1 MTMQPIARPL
11 GEIAPHYTA
20 VVVGSG
26 YGAGVA
32 ASRLAR
38 AGQSVCVLERGRE
51 ILPGQFPDD
60 IAGAQADMQ
69 IDGARGK
76 LGAADGLYNLHL
88 NDDMLAMV
96 GCGLGGTSLINANVT
111 LEIDPRLFE
120 ATPWPAEF
128 RRDPTLL
135 DPYIARARQM
145 LDPSPYPED
154 SKDFPPLNKLMA
166 LQKSAAAMKKP
177 FKRPPIAVN
186 FVDQVNP
193 FGVAQPRC
201 NLCGDCTS
209 GCNVGAKN
217 TTRMNYLPDAHNHG
231 AQIFTGA
238 RVSHVAREGAR
249 WRVFFDEVTLRGA
262 EGAPA
267 PAGGGQRSVTADVVV
282 LGAGALGST
291 EILLRSK
298 ARGLP
303 LSDRLGQRFS
313 GNGDVLAL
321 GYNSYWQSG
330 TDAQG
335 QAIQRSINGV
345 GTGRNEVAPADRPGP
360 CITGVI
366 DLRDAPEVGDGLVI
380 EEGVIPGALAP
391 MLAPALFFSEAMLG
405 GEFAYG
411 AAQAKSRLLDA
422 QALGEAVQGDP
433 GNLAKLAYTGAVART
448 QTYLVMSVDDA
459 AGRLHLA
466 DDRLRIDWPNAGSSP
481 TMAKDEA
488 WLRAA
493 NEAVQG
499 QFVPNPLS
507 AESLG
512 RKLITVHP
520 LGGCGMGDSARE
532 GVVNHQGQVFSGVE
546 GEAVHEGLYVCDGAV
561 LPGAAGVNPLLTIT
575 ALAERACQNLCD
587 ARGWTIDFG
596 LQPRRA
602 LPAGGDAQ
610 PPAAPPGGLLERLE
624 HEIASIAHDAEAL
637 VQSAAG
643 HLEAGAIELAKYAIR
658 KLIENDPALLSPS
671 FQFTE
676 TMQGWIS
683 TEAVVPRPDAQ
694 RRIAD
699 DYELACAWGRVRGQ
713 AMRFELTIQTPD
725 LYQMVSDPTHAASIT
740 GTVTCPALWPE
751 PMPVL
756 SGVFHLLPAD
766 AQRVET
772 WTMTY
777 EMMLQRGDGRLRFK
791 GHKVLQQRPGSSPW
805 TDTTTLFVRV
815 HDADGAERAVV
826 AQGILTLG
834 LEDLLRQ
841 AASIRLEPPANL
853 LGVVEQQVPAARD
866 AINAVYLAKFGA
878 FFATTLFRAYGGL
891 LANLNNFP
899 ALDLPRLQRRAL
911 RAPAPVAHSVDVG
924 DGFRI
929 RLTRYAGGARGPVV
943 LAPGFSV
950 RASSFATDTVE
961 QNLVEALCAR
971 GYDVWL
977 FDYRASADSGSPV
990 APFTIDDI
998 ARIDWPAA
1006 VRFILA
1012 ATGAKD
1018 LQAIAHCVGSMSLL
1032 MALLDGMTGV
1042 RSIVAS
1048 QLTLH
1053 PVTNW
1058 LNYAKADL
1066 GLARLLENYAPLE
1079 ARFDSVPGTTDLD
1092 REIDT
1097 LAWKVPVPEGE
1108 ACKNPVCRRVFSIFG
1123 PSYAHRQLN
1132 NATHTALAEMFGCVS
1147 LRPFDQ
1153 LSLMMQQGE
1162 AVDAQGRD
1170 VYVLPEKAPRLALP
1184 ISFVA
1189 GADNQLFFPET
1200 CIRTQRWLSAHNDPA
1215 LYTRHVFDGYAHMD
1229 LFIGRDAAR
1238 DVFPYLIAQLER
1250 ADAAPSPRGREQD
1263 RSGRH

>member
-1 MTMQPIARPL
+1 MTIQPISL
-11 GEIAPHYTA
+11 SLDDIAPHYTV

-38 AGQSVCVLERGRE
+38 AGQTVCVLERGRE
-51 ILPGQFPDD
+51 ILPGQFPNDLPT
-60 IAGAQADMQ
+60 AQADMQ

-96 GCGLGGTSLINANVT
+96 GCGLGGTSLINANVA
-111 LEIDPRLFE
+111 LEIDPRLFD

-128 RRDPTLL
+128 RRDPKLL
-135 DPYIARARQM
+135 DPYIARAREM
-145 LDPSPYPED
+145 LDPSPYPAD
-154 SKDFPPLNKLMA
+154 SKDFPPLNKLLA
-166 LQKSAAAMKKP
+166 LQKSAATMKKP

-217 TTRMNYLPDAHNHG
+217 TTRMNYLPDAHGHG

-238 RVSHVAREGAR
+238 RVSHVERDGAR
-249 WRVFFDEVTLRGA
+249 WRVVFDAVALRGA
-262 EGAPA
+262 AG
-267 PAGGGQRSVTADVVV
+267 PAGAGRRSVTADVVM

-298 ARGLP
+298 ANGLP

-321 GYNSYWQSG
+321 GYNSYWQS
-330 TDAQG
+330 DADAKG
-335 QAIQRSINGV
+335 EAVQRNINGV
-345 GTGRNEVAPADRPGP
+345 GLGCNEVAPADLPGP

-366 DLRDAPEVGDGLVI
+366 DMRQTPEVGDALVI

-391 MLAPALFFSEAMLG
+391 MLTPALFFADAMLG

-411 AAQAKSRLLDA
+411 ASQAKPRLLDA
-422 QALGEAVQGDP
+422 QALGEAVQNDP
-433 GNLAKLAYTGAVART
+433 GSMTRLAYTGAVART

-459 AGRLHLA
+459 AGRLHLE
-466 DDRLRIDWPNAGSSP
+466 DDRLRIDWPKAGESP
-481 TMAKDEA
+481 TIVKDEA

-493 NEAVQG
+493 NDAVRG
-499 QFVPNPLS
+499 QFIPNPLS
-507 AESLG
+507 SESLG

-520 LGGCGMGDSARE
+520 LGGCGMGDSAGE
-532 GVVNHQGQVFSGVE
+532 GVVNHQGQVFSGNE
-546 GEAVHEGLYVCDGAV
+546 GEAVHEGLYVCDGAA

-575 ALAERACQNLCD
+575 ALAERACQKLCD
-587 ARGWTIDFG
+587 ARGWAIELG
-596 LQPRRA
+596 LAPRQA
-602 LPAGGDAQ
+602 LPAHSSAAA
-610 PPAAPPGGLLERLE
+610 PPAAKSSGLLERLQQ
-624 HEIASIAHDAEAL
+624 EISTIAHNAEAL
-637 VQSAAG
+637 LQSAAG
-643 HLEAGAIELAKYAIR
+643 HLETGAVELAKHAI
-658 KLIENDPALLSPS
+658 KLLIEKDPALLSPS

-683 TEAVVPRPDAQ
+683 TEAVVARRDTA

-699 DYELACAWGRVRGQ
+699 DYEVASAWGRVRNQ
-713 AMRFELTIQTPD
+713 PMHFELTIHTDD
-725 LYQMVSDPTHAASIT
+725 LYGMVSDPTHAATIS
-740 GTVTCPALWPE
+740 GTVTCPALWHA
-751 PMPVL
+751 PMPVA

-777 EMMLQRGDGRLRFK
+777 EMMLQRGDARLRFK
-791 GHKVLQQRPGSSPW
+791 GHKVLHQRPGSSPW

-815 HDADGAERAVV
+815 HDVEQADSPLV
-826 AQGILTLG
+826 AQGILTLD

-841 AASIRLEPPANL
+841 AFSIRLEPPTNL
-853 LGVVEQQVPAARD
+853 LGELEQHVPAARD
-866 AINAVYLAKFGA
+866 AINAVYLAKFGG
-878 FFATTLFRAYGGL
+878 FFGTTLFRAYGGL
-891 LANLNNFP
+891 LSDLNNFP
-899 ALDLPRLQRRAL
+899 ALDLPQLQRRAL
-911 RAPAPVAHSVDVG
+911 HAPAPVPHSVDVG
-924 DGFRI
+924 DGFKI
-929 RLTRYAGGARGPVV
+929 KLTRYAGGARGPVV

-961 QNLVEALCAR
+961 QNLVEALCAK

-977 FDYRASADSGSPV
+977 FDYRASPDSGSPI

-1012 ATGAKD
+1012 ATGARD

-1042 RSIVAS
+1042 RSIVSS

-1058 LNYAKADL
+1058 LNHAKADL
-1066 GLARLLENYAPLE
+1066 GLARMLESYAPLE
-1079 ARFDSVPGTTDLD
+1079 DRFDSVPGTTDLD

-1097 LAWKVPVPEGE
+1097 LAWKVPVPAGE
-1108 ACKNPVCRRVFSIFG
+1108 ECKNPLCRRVFSIFG
-1123 PSYAHRQLN
+1123 PSYTHAQLN
-1132 NATHTALAEMFGCVS
+1132 NATHIALAEMFGCVS
-1147 LRPFDQ
+1147 LRPFEQ
-1153 LSLMMQQGE
+1153 LSLMMQQAK
-1162 AVDAQGRD
+1162 AVDSEGRD
-1170 VYVLPEKAPRLALP
+1170 VYVVPEKAARLALP

-1189 GADNQLFFPET
+1189 GAGNELFFPET
-1200 CIRTQRWLSAHNDPA
+1200 CIRTQRWLAAHNDPA
-1215 LYTRHVFDGYAHMD
+1215 LYTRHIFDGYAHMD

-1238 DVFPYLIAQLER
+1238 DVFPYLITQLER
-1250 ADAAPSPRGREQD
+1250 GD
-1263 RSGRH
+1263 R

>member
-1 MTMQPIARPL
+1 MTTFAPISRPV
-11 GEIAPHYTA
+11 GEIEPHYTV

-38 AGQSVCVLERGRE
+38 AGQTVCVLERGRE
-51 ILPGQFPDD
+51 ILPGEFPNDM
-60 IAGAQADMQ
+60 AGARADMQ
-69 IDGARGK
+69 VDGARGK
-76 LGAADGLYNLHL
+76 LGAPDGLYNLHL

-96 GCGLGGTSLINANVT
+96 GCGLGGTSLINANVA
-111 LEIDPRLFE
+111 LEIDPRLFD

-128 RRDPTLL
+128 RRDKTLL
-135 DPYIARARQM
+135 EPYVARARQM
-145 LDPSPYPED
+145 LDPSPYPEG

-166 LQKSAAAMKKP
+166 LQKSAATMKKP
-177 FKRPPIAVN
+177 FLRPPIAVN
-186 FVDQVNP
+186 FVDQINP

-209 GCNVGAKN
+209 GCNAGAKN

-238 RVSHVAREGAR
+238 RVSHVERDGAR
-249 WRVFFDEVTLRGA
+249 WRVFFDEVALRG
-262 EGAPA
+262 GAPTQ
-267 PAGGGQRSVTADVVV
+267 GGASRRSVTADVVM

-298 ARGLP
+298 ANGLP
-303 LSDRLGQRFS
+303 LSDRVGQRFS

-335 QAIQRSINGV
+335 QATQAGIHGV
-345 GTGRNEVAPADRPGP
+345 GAGRNELAAEQLPGP

-366 DLRDAPEVGDGLVI
+366 DMRGTAEVSEGLVI

-391 MLAPALFFSEAMLG
+391 MLTPALFFSDAMDG

-422 QALGEAVQGDP
+422 QALGEAVQNDP
-433 GNLAKLAYTGAVART
+433 GSLTALAYSGAVART

-459 AGRLHLA
+459 AGRLQLE
-466 DDRLRIDWPNAGSSP
+466 DDRLRIRWPGAGDSP
-481 TMAKDEA
+481 TIARDEA

-493 NEAVQG
+493 NDAVQG
-499 QFVPNPLS
+499 QFIPNPLS

-520 LGGCGMGDSARE
+520 LGGCGMGDDASQGVVDHQGRVFAGTE
-532 GVVNHQGQVFSGVE
+532 GV
-546 GEAVHEGLYVCDGAV
+546 AVHEGLYVCDGAV
-561 LPGAAGVNPLLTIT
+561 LPGAAGVNPLLTIS
-575 ALAERACQNLCD
+575 ALAERTCQNLCD
-587 ARGWTIDFG
+587 ARGWTLDLG
-596 LQPRRA
+596 M
-602 LPAGGDAQ
+602 
-610 PPAAPPGGLLERLE
+610 AARKPLPPGGAAEPPAPAPPASLLERLE
-624 HEIASIAHDAEAL
+624 REIASIAHDAEAL

-643 HLEAGAIELAKYAIR
+643 HLEAGAIDLAKFAIK

-671 FQFTE
+671 FEFTE
-676 TMQGWIS
+676 TMHGWIS
-683 TEAVVPRPDAQ
+683 TDAVVPRSEGA

-699 DYELACAWGRVRGQ
+699 DYELASAWGRVNDQ
-713 AMRFELTIQTPD
+713 PMRFELTIHTPD
-725 LYQMVSDPTHAASIT
+725 LYQMVTDPTHAASIT
-740 GTVTCPALWPE
+740 GTVDCPSLWPE
-751 PMPVL
+751 PMPVA

-777 EMMLQRGDGRLRFK
+777 EMMLQRGEGRLRFK
-791 GHKVLQQRPGSSPW
+791 GHKVLHQRPGSSPW

-815 HDADGAERAVV
+815 HDADGAACPVV
-826 AQGILTLG
+826 AQGILTLD
-834 LEDLLRQ
+834 LEDLMWQ
-841 AASIRLEPPANL
+841 ASTIKLEPPANL

-866 AINAVYLAKFGA
+866 AINAIYLAKFGG

-891 LANLNNFP
+891 LSDLNNFP
-899 ALDLPRLQRRAL
+899 ALDLPHLHRREL
-911 RAPAPVAHSVDVG
+911 HAPLPVVHSVEVG

-929 RLTRYAGGARGPVV
+929 KLTRYLGGTRGPVV

-950 RASSFATDTVE
+950 RASSFATDTVD
-961 QNLVEALCAR
+961 QNLVEALCAQ

-977 FDYRASADSGSPV
+977 FDYRASPDSGSPI

-1006 VRFILA
+1006 VRFILS
-1012 ATGAKD
+1012 ATGAPD

-1042 RSIVAS
+1042 RSIVSS

-1066 GLARLLENYAPLE
+1066 GLARLLEGYAPLQD
-1079 ARFDSVPGTTDLD
+1079 RFDSVPGTTDLD

-1097 LAWKVPVPEGE
+1097 LAWKVPVPHGE
-1108 ACKNPVCRRVFSIFG
+1108 ECKNPLCRRVFSIFG
-1123 PSYAHRQLN
+1123 PSYAHAQLN
-1132 NATHTALAEMFGCVS
+1132 HATHTALTEMFGCVS
-1147 LRPFDQ
+1147 LRPFEQ
-1153 LSLMMQQGE
+1153 LSLMMQQAK
-1162 AVDAQGRD
+1162 AVDSKGRD
-1170 VYVLPEKAPRLALP
+1170 SYVVPGKAHRLALP
-1184 ISFVA
+1184 IAFVA

-1215 LYTRHVFDGYAHMD
+1215 LYTRQVFDGYAHMD
-1229 LFIGRDAAR
+1229 LFVGRDAAR
-1238 DVFPYLIAQLER
+1238 DVFPYLIAQLEK
-1250 ADAAPSPRGREQD
+1250 PGPR
-1263 RSGRH
+1263 

>member
-1 MTMQPIARPL
+1 MMMKPISRSL
-11 GEIAPHYTA
+11 DEIASHYTV

-38 AGQSVCVLERGRE
+38 AGQTVCVLERGRE
-51 ILPGQFPDD
+51 ILPGQFPND
-60 IAGAQADMQ
+60 IATAQADMQ

-76 LGAADGLYNLHL
+76 LGAPDGLYNLHL

-96 GCGLGGTSLINANVT
+96 GCGLGGTSLINANVA
-111 LEIDPRLFE
+111 LEIDPRLFD

-128 RRDPTLL
+128 RRDPKLL
-135 DPYIARARQM
+135 DPYISRARQM

-154 SKDFPPLNKLMA
+154 SEDFPPLNKLLA

-193 FGVAQPRC
+193 FGVTQPRC

-217 TTRMNYLPDAHNHG
+217 TTRMNYLPDAHGHG

-238 RVSHVAREGAR
+238 RVSHVERDGAR
-249 WRVFFDEVTLRGA
+249 WRVFFDEVGLRGPD
-262 EGAPA
+262 GPA
-267 PAGGGQRSVTADVVV
+267 AQGTAGRRSVTADVVM

-298 ARGLP
+298 AHGLP

-330 TDAQG
+330 TDAEG
-335 QAIQRSINGV
+335 QAVQRKINGV
-345 GTGRNEVAPADRPGP
+345 GTGRNEVAPADLPGP

-366 DLRDAPEVGDGLVI
+366 DMRQTPEVGDGLVI

-391 MLAPALFFSEAMLG
+391 LLTPALFFADAMLG

-411 AAQAKSRLLDA
+411 ATQAKSRLLDA

-433 GNLAKLAYTGAVART
+433 GSLTQLAYSGAVART
-448 QTYLVMSVDDA
+448 QTYLVMSVDEA
-459 AGRLHLA
+459 AGRLHLE
-466 DDRLRIDWPNAGSSP
+466 DDRLRIDWPNAGASP
-481 TMAKDEA
+481 TIARDEA
-488 WLRAA
+488 WLKAA
-493 NEAVQG
+493 NDAVQG
-499 QFVPNPLS
+499 QFIPNPLS

-520 LGGCGMGDSARE
+520 LGGCGMGDSARD
-532 GVVNHQGQVFSGVE
+532 GVVNHQSQVFSGND
-546 GEAVHEGLYVCDGAV
+546 GGAVHEGLYVCDGAV

-575 ALAERACQNLCD
+575 ALAERASQNLCD
-587 ARGWTIDFG
+587 ARGWAIDLG
-596 LQPRRA
+596 LKPRQI
-602 LPAGGDAQ
+602 LPTRSSASS
-610 PPAAPPGGLLERLE
+610 PPAAPPSGLLERLE
-624 HEIASIAHDAEAL
+624 REISSIAHDAEAL
-637 VQSAAG
+637 LQSVTG
-643 HLEAGAIELAKYAIR
+643 NLETGAIELAKYAIK
-658 KLIENDPALLSPS
+658 KLIEKDPALLSPS

-683 TEAVVPRPDAQ
+683 TEAVVARPDAA

-699 DYELACAWGRVRGQ
+699 DYEVACAWGRVRNQ
-713 AMRFELTIQTPD
+713 TMCFELTIHTHD
-725 LYQMVSDPTHAASIT
+725 LHAMVSDPTHAATIS
-740 GTVTCPALWPE
+740 GTVTCPALWHE
-751 PMPVL
+751 PMPVV

-777 EMMLQRGDGRLRFK
+777 EMMLQRGDSRLRFK
-791 GHKVLQQRPGSSPW
+791 GHKLLHQRPGSSPW

-815 HDADGAERAVV
+815 HDVESAESPLV
-826 AQGILTLG
+826 AQGILTLD
-834 LEDLLRQ
+834 LDDLLWQ
-841 AASIRLEPPANL
+841 ASSIKLEPPANL
-853 LGVVEQQVPAARD
+853 LGEVEQQVPAARD
-866 AINAVYLAKFGA
+866 AINAAYLAKFGG

-891 LANLNNFP
+891 LADLNNFP
-899 ALDLPRLQRRAL
+899 ALDLPQLQRRAL
-911 RAPAPVAHSVDVG
+911 HAPVPVPHSVDVG

-929 RLTRYAGGARGPVV
+929 KLTRYAGGARGPVV

-971 GYDVWL
+971 GWDVWL
-977 FDYRASADSGSPV
+977 FDYRASPDSGSPI

-1006 VRFILA
+1006 VRFILE
-1012 ATGAKD
+1012 ATGARD

-1042 RSIVAS
+1042 RSIVSS

-1066 GLARLLENYAPLE
+1066 GLARLLEGYAPLE
-1079 ARFDSVPGTTDLD
+1079 DRFDSVPGTTDLD

-1097 LAWKVPVPEGE
+1097 LAWKVPIPAGE
-1108 ACKNPVCRRVFSIFG
+1108 ECKNPLCRRVFSIFG
-1123 PSYAHRQLN
+1123 PSYAHAQLN

-1147 LRPFDQ
+1147 LRPFEQ
-1153 LSLMMQQGE
+1153 LSLMMQQAK
-1162 AVDAQGRD
+1162 AVDSEGRD
-1170 VYVLPEKAPRLALP
+1170 VYVVPENAPRLALP

-1189 GADNQLFFPET
+1189 GAGNQLFFPET
-1200 CIRTQRWLSAHNDPA
+1200 CIRTQSWLSAFNDPA
-1215 LYTRHVFDGYAHMD
+1215 LYTRHIFDGYAHMD

-1238 DVFPYLIAQLER
+1238 DVFPYLITQLER
-1250 ADAAPSPRGREQD
+1250 ADPRQR
-1263 RSGRH
+1263 

>member
-1 MTMQPIARPL
+1 MNGYQTISRPPT
-11 GEIAPHYTA
+11 EIGDSYDV

-26 YGAGVA
+26 YGGAIA

-38 AGQSVCVLERGRE
+38 AGRTVCVLERGRE
-51 ILPGQFPDD
+51 IAPGHYPDD
-60 IAGAQADMQ
+60 MQSAQADLQM
-69 IDGARGK
+69 DGPRGR
-76 LGAADGLYNLHL
+76 LGPRDGLFDLRM

-96 GCGLGGTSLINANVT
+96 GCGLGGTSLINANVA
-111 LEIDPRLFE
+111 LEMDPRLFDDP
-120 ATPWPAEF
+120 AWPALFRTDPGVLEPYAQRVRTALDVQPYPDEAPVLNKMRALQQSAQALRRPF
-128 RRDPTLL
+128 RR
-135 DPYIARARQM
+135 A
-145 LDPSPYPED
+145 
-154 SKDFPPLNKLMA
+154 PL
-166 LQKSAAAMKKP
+166 
-177 FKRPPIAVN
+177 AVN
-186 FVDQVNP
+186 FKDQLNP
-193 FGVAQPRC
+193 FGVAQAAC
-201 NLCGDCTS
+201 NNCGDCTS

-217 TTRMNYLPDAHNHG
+217 TTRMNYLPDAHGRG

-238 RVSHVAREGAR
+238 RVSHVERDGAR
-249 WRVFFDEVTLRGA
+249 WRVFFDEVALRGA
-262 EGAPA
+262 EGPA
-267 PAGGGQRSVTADVVV
+267 AQGSAGRRSVTADVVM

-298 ARGLP
+298 AMGLP
-303 LSDRLGQRFS
+303 LSERLGQRFS

-335 QAIQRSINGV
+335 QAVQRNINGV
-345 GTGRNEVAPADRPGP
+345 GTGRNEVAPADLPGP

-366 DLRDAPEVGDGLVI
+366 DMRQTPEVRDGLVI
-380 EEGVIPGALAP
+380 EEGVIPGALAS
-391 MLAPALFFSEAMLG
+391 LLTPALFFADAMLG

-411 AAQAKSRLLDA
+411 ASQAKPRLLDA
-422 QALGEAVQGDP
+422 QALGEAVQSDP
-433 GNLAKLAYTGAVART
+433 GSLTRLAYTGAAGRT
-448 QTYLVMSVDDA
+448 QTYLVMSVDEA
-459 AGRLHLA
+459 AGRLHLEE
-466 DDRLRIDWPNAGSSP
+466 DRLRIDWPEAGSSP
-481 TMAKDEA
+481 TIAKDEA

-493 NEAVQG
+493 NDAIQG
-499 QFVPNPLS
+499 QFIPNPLS

-520 LGGCGMGDSARE
+520 LGGCGMGDNAGD
-532 GVVNHQGQVFSGVE
+532 GVVNHQGQVFSGSE
-546 GEAVHEGLYVCDGAV
+546 GDAVHEGLYVCDGAV

-575 ALAERACQNLCD
+575 ALAERTCQALCD
-587 ARGWTIDFG
+587 ARGWAIDLG
-596 LQPRRA
+596 LQPRQV
-602 LPAGGDAQ
+602 LPAGAGASATAAAL
-610 PPAAPPGGLLERLE
+610 PPAPPSGLLERMAR
-624 HEIASIAHDAEAL
+624 EISSIAHDAEAL
-637 VQSAAG
+637 LRNATG
-643 HLEAGAIELAKYAIR
+643 HLEAGAIELAKHAI
-658 KLIENDPALLSPS
+658 KLLIEKDPALLSPS

-683 TEAVVPRPDAQ
+683 TEAVVARSGAA

-699 DYELACAWGRVRGQ
+699 DYEVASAWGRVRNQ
-713 AMRFELTIQTPD
+713 AMRFELTIHTHD
-725 LYQMVSDPTHAASIT
+725 LYQMVTDPTHAATIS
-740 GTVTCPALWPE
+740 GSVTCPALWHE
-751 PMPVL
+751 PMPVQ

-777 EMMLQRGDGRLRFK
+777 EMVLQRGDSRLRFK
-791 GHKVLQQRPGSSPW
+791 GHKVLHQRPGSSPW

-815 HDADGAERAVV
+815 HDAESAQRPLV
-826 AQGILTLG
+826 AQGILTLD

-841 AASIRLEPPANL
+841 AFSLRLEPPTNL
-853 LGVVEQQVPAARD
+853 LGELEQQVPAARD
-866 AINAVYLAKFGA
+866 AINAAYLAKFGG
-878 FFATTLFRAYGGL
+878 FFGTTLFRAYGGL
-891 LANLNNFP
+891 LADLSNFP
-899 ALDLPRLQRRAL
+899 ALDLPQLQRRAL
-911 RAPAPVAHSVDVG
+911 RAPVPVTHRVDVG
-924 DGFRI
+924 DGFEI
-929 RLTRYAGGARGPVV
+929 KLTRYAGGARGPVV

-977 FDYRASADSGSPV
+977 FDYRASPDSGSPI

-1006 VRFILA
+1006 VRFILE
-1012 ATGAKD
+1012 ATGAPD

-1042 RSIVAS
+1042 RSIVSS

-1066 GLARLLENYAPLE
+1066 GLARLLEGYAPLE
-1079 ARFDSVPGTTDLD
+1079 DRFDCVPGTTDLD

-1097 LAWKVPVPEGE
+1097 LAWKVPVPDGE
-1108 ACKNPVCRRVFSIFG
+1108 ECKNPLCRRVFSIFG
-1123 PSYAHRQLN
+1123 PSYTHAQLN

-1147 LRPFDQ
+1147 LRPFEQ
-1153 LSLMMQQGE
+1153 LSLMMQQAR
-1162 AVDAQGRD
+1162 AVDSEGGD
-1170 VYVLPEKAPRLALP
+1170 VYLVPEKAKRLALP

-1189 GADNQLFFPET
+1189 GAGNQLFFPET
-1200 CIRTQRWLSAHNDPA
+1200 CIRTQRWLSAFNDPA
-1215 LYTRHVFDGYAHMD
+1215 LYTRHIFDGYAHMD

-1238 DVFPYLIAQLER
+1238 DVYPYLITQLER
-1250 ADAAPSPRGREQD
+1250 ADPTQR
-1263 RSGRH
+1263 

>member
-1 MTMQPIARPL
+1 MTMKPIARPL
-11 GEIAPHYTA
+11 EEIAGHYTA

-38 AGQSVCVLERGRE
+38 AGQAVCVLERGRE
-51 ILPGQFPDD
+51 ILPGQFPNDL
-60 IAGAQADMQ
+60 ATAQADMQ

-96 GCGLGGTSLINANVT
+96 GCGLGGTSLINANVA

-128 RRDPTLL
+128 RRDPKLL
-135 DPYIARARQM
+135 DPFIARARQM

-154 SKDFPPLNKLMA
+154 SEHFPPLNKLLA
-166 LQKSAAAMKKP
+166 LQKSAATMKKP

-193 FGVAQPRC
+193 FGVTQPRC

-209 GCNVGAKN
+209 GCNAGAKN

-238 RVSHVAREGAR
+238 RVSHVERDGAR
-249 WRVFFDEVTLRGA
+249 WRVFFDAVALRRADGSPAQGTA
-262 EGAPA
+262 ER
-267 PAGGGQRSVTADVVV
+267 RSVTADVVV

-298 ARGLP
+298 ANGLP

-321 GYNSYWQSG
+321 GYNSYWQSE
-330 TDAQG
+330 TDAGG
-335 QAIQRSINGV
+335 QAVQRNINGV
-345 GTGRNEVAPADRPGP
+345 GTGRNDVAPANLPGP

-366 DLRDAPEVGDGLVI
+366 DMRQTPEVGDGLVI
-380 EEGVIPGALAP
+380 EEGVLPGALAP
-391 MLAPALFFSEAMLG
+391 MLTPALFFADAMLG

-411 AAQAKSRLLDA
+411 ASQAKPRLLDA
-422 QALGEAVQGDP
+422 QVLGEAVQNDP
-433 GNLAKLAYTGAVART
+433 GSLTGLAYSGAVART

-459 AGRLHLA
+459 AGRLHLEN
-466 DDRLRIDWPNAGSSP
+466 DRLRIDWPKAGDSA
-481 TMAKDEA
+481 TIAKDEA

-493 NEAVQG
+493 NDAIQG
-499 QFVPNPLS
+499 QFVANPLS
-507 AESLG
+507 ADSLG

-532 GVVNHQGQVFSGVE
+532 GAVNHQGQVFSGTE
-546 GEAVHEGLYVCDGAV
+546 GDAVHEGLYVCDGAV

-587 ARGWTIDFG
+587 ARGWAIETG
-596 LQPRRA
+596 LAPREILPARRA
-602 LPAGGDAQ
+602 PA
-610 PPAAPPGGLLERLE
+610 PPAAAASSLLERLKK
-624 HEIASIAHDAEAL
+624 EISSIAHDAEAL
-637 VQSAAG
+637 LESATS
-643 HLEAGAIELAKYAIR
+643 HLEAGAIELAKHAIK
-658 KLIENDPALLSPS
+658 KLIEKDPALLSPS

-683 TEAVVPRPDAQ
+683 TEAVVARPDGAS
-694 RRIAD
+694 RIAD
-699 DYELACAWGRVRGQ
+699 DYEIASAWGRVRKQ
-713 AMRFELTIQTPD
+713 AMRFELTIHTHD
-725 LYQMVSDPTHAASIT
+725 LHAMVSDPTHAASIS

-751 PMPVL
+751 PMPVA

-777 EMMLQRGDGRLRFK
+777 EMMLQRGSSRLRFK
-791 GHKVLQQRPGSSPW
+791 GHKRLQQRPGSSPW

-815 HDADGAERAVV
+815 HDVESAANPVV
-826 AQGILTLG
+826 AQGILTLD
-834 LEDLLRQ
+834 LEDLLWQ
-841 AASIRLEPPANL
+841 ASTIRLEPPASL
-853 LGVVEQQVPAARD
+853 LGALEQKMPAARD
-866 AINAVYLAKFGA
+866 AINAAYLAKFGG
-878 FFATTLFRAYGGL
+878 FFGTTLFRAYGGL
-891 LANLNNFP
+891 MADLNNFP
-899 ALDLPRLQRRAL
+899 ALDLPLLQRRAL
-911 RAPAPVAHSVDVG
+911 HAPAPVAHSVDVG

-929 RLTRYAGGARGPVV
+929 KLTRYAGGARGPVV

-977 FDYRASADSGSPV
+977 FDYRASPDSGSPI

-1006 VRFILA
+1006 VGFILE
-1012 ATGAKD
+1012 ATGARD
-1018 LQAIAHCVGSMSLL
+1018 VQAIAHCVGSMSLL

-1042 RSIVAS
+1042 RSIVSS

-1066 GLARLLENYAPLE
+1066 GLARLLEGYAPLE
-1079 ARFDSVPGTTDLD
+1079 DRFDSVPGTTDLD

-1097 LAWKVPVPEGE
+1097 LAWKVPIPAGE
-1108 ACKNPVCRRVFSIFG
+1108 ECKNPLCRRVFSIFG
-1123 PSYAHRQLN
+1123 PSYAHAQLN

-1147 LRPFDQ
+1147 LRPFEQ
-1153 LSLMMQQGE
+1153 LSLMMQQAK
-1162 AVDAQGRD
+1162 AVDSEGRD
-1170 VYVLPEKAPRLALP
+1170 VYVVPQKAARLALP

-1189 GADNQLFFPET
+1189 GAGNELFFPET

-1215 LYTRHVFDGYAHMD
+1215 LYTRHIFDGYAHMD

-1238 DVFPYLIAQLER
+1238 DVFPYLIEQLES
-1250 ADAAPSPRGREQD
+1250 AQPRPC
-1263 RSGRH
+1263 

>member
-1 MTMQPIARPL
+1 MTMQPLSRPL
-11 GEIAPHYTA
+11 DEIAPHYTV

-38 AGQSVCVLERGRE
+38 AGQTVCVLERGRE
-51 ILPGQFPDD
+51 ILPGQFPNDL
-60 IAGAQADMQ
+60 ATAQADMQ

-96 GCGLGGTSLINANVT
+96 GCGLGGTSLINANVA
-111 LEIDPRLFE
+111 LEIDPRLFD

-128 RRDPTLL
+128 CRDPKLL

-145 LDPSPYPED
+145 LDPSPYPEE
-154 SKDFPPLNKLMA
+154 SEHFPPLNKLLA
-166 LQKSAAAMKKP
+166 LQKSAATMKKP

-193 FGVAQPRC
+193 FGVTQPRC

-217 TTRMNYLPDAHNHG
+217 TTRMNYLPDAHGHG

-238 RVSHVAREGAR
+238 RVSHVERDGAR
-249 WRVFFDEVTLRGA
+249 WRVFFDAVALRGTQ
-262 EGAPA
+262 GSPA
-267 PAGGGQRSVTADVVV
+267 QDAAAQRSVTADVVM

-303 LSDRLGQRFS
+303 LSERLGQRFS

-321 GYNSYWQSG
+321 GYNSYWQCG

-335 QAIQRSINGV
+335 QAVQRKINGV
-345 GTGRNEVAPADRPGP
+345 GTGRNEVAPSDLPGP

-366 DLRDAPEVGDGLVI
+366 DMRQTPEVNDGLVI

-391 MLAPALFFSEAMLG
+391 LLTPALFFADAMLG
-405 GEFAYG
+405 GEFTYG
-411 AAQAKSRLLDA
+411 ATQAKSRLLDA
-422 QALGEAVQGDP
+422 QVLGEAVQNDP
-433 GNLAKLAYTGAVART
+433 GSLTGLAYSGAVART
-448 QTYLVMSVDDA
+448 QTYLVMSVDEA
-459 AGRLHLA
+459 AGRLHLE
-466 DDRLRIDWPNAGSSP
+466 DDRLRIDWPKAGASP
-481 TMAKDEA
+481 TIAKDEA
-488 WLRAA
+488 WLKAA
-493 NEAVQG
+493 NDAVQG
-499 QFVPNPLS
+499 QFIANPLS
-507 AESLG
+507 SESLG

-520 LGGCGMGDSARE
+520 LGGCGMGDSARD
-532 GVVNHQGQVFSGVE
+532 GVVNHQSQVFSGNE

-587 ARGWTIDFG
+587 ARGWAIELG
-596 LQPRRA
+596 LRPRQV
-602 LPAGGDAQ
+602 LPARGASS
-610 PPAAPPGGLLERLE
+610 PPAAPASSLLERLE
-624 HEIASIAHDAEAL
+624 REISSIAHDAEAL
-637 VQSAAG
+637 LQSATG
-643 HLEAGAIELAKYAIR
+643 HLEAGAIELAKYAIK
-658 KLIENDPALLSPS
+658 KLIEKDPALLSPS

-683 TEAVVPRPDAQ
+683 TEAVVARPDGA

-699 DYELACAWGRVRGQ
+699 DYEVASAWGRVRNQ
-713 AMRFELTIQTPD
+713 TMRFELTIHTHD
-725 LYQMVSDPTHAASIT
+725 LHAMVSDPTHAASIS
-740 GTVTCPALWPE
+740 GTVTCPALWHE
-751 PMPVL
+751 PMPVV
-756 SGVFHLLPAD
+756 SGVFHLLPPD

-777 EMMLQRGDGRLRFK
+777 EMMLQRGSSRLRFK
-791 GHKVLQQRPGSSPW
+791 GHKRLHQRPGSSPW

-815 HDADGAERAVV
+815 HDVESAESPVV
-826 AQGILTLG
+826 AQGILTLNM
-834 LEDLLRQ
+834 EDLLWQ
-841 AASIRLEPPANL
+841 ASSIRLEPPANL
-853 LGVVEQQVPAARD
+853 LGELEQQVPAARD
-866 AINAVYLAKFGA
+866 AINAAYLAKFGG
-878 FFATTLFRAYGGL
+878 FFGTTLFRAYGGL
-891 LANLNNFP
+891 MADLNNFP
-899 ALDLPRLQRRAL
+899 ALDLPQLQRRAL
-911 RAPAPVAHSVDVG
+911 RAPAPVPHSVDVG
-924 DGFRI
+924 DGFKI
-929 RLTRYAGGARGPVV
+929 KLTRYAGGARGPVV

-950 RASSFATDTVE
+950 RASSFAADTVE

-998 ARIDWPAA
+998 ARVDWPAA
-1006 VRFILA
+1006 VRFILE
-1012 ATGAKD
+1012 ATGARD
-1018 LQAIAHCVGSMSLL
+1018 LQTIAHCVGSMSLL
-1032 MALLDGMTGV
+1032 MALLDGMAGV
-1042 RSIVAS
+1042 RSIVSS

-1066 GLARLLENYAPLE
+1066 GLARLLGSYAPLE
-1079 ARFDSVPGTTDLD
+1079 DRFDSVPGTTDLD
-1092 REIDT
+1092 REIDV
-1097 LAWKVPVPEGE
+1097 LAWKVPVPAGQE
-1108 ACKNPVCRRVFSIFG
+1108 CKNPLCRRVFSIFG
-1123 PSYAHRQLN
+1123 PSYTHAQLN
-1132 NATHTALAEMFGCVS
+1132 DATHTALAEMFGCVS
-1147 LRPFDQ
+1147 LRPFEQ
-1153 LSLMMQQGE
+1153 LSLMMQQAK
-1162 AVDAQGRD
+1162 AVDSEGRD
-1170 VYVLPEKAPRLALP
+1170 VYVVAQNAPRLALP

-1200 CIRTQRWLSAHNDPA
+1200 CIRTQSWLSAHNDPA
-1215 LYTRHVFDGYAHMD
+1215 LYTRRIFDGYAHMD
-1229 LFIGRDAAR
+1229 LFVGRNAAR

-1250 ADAAPSPRGREQD
+1250 ADPRQC
-1263 RSGRH
+1263 

>member
-1 MTMQPIARPL
+1 MTSTMKPISRPA
-11 GEIAPHYTA
+11 GEVAAHYTV

-51 ILPGQFPDD
+51 ILSGQFPNDLGS
-60 IAGAQADMQ
+60 ARADLQ

-76 LGAADGLYNLHL
+76 LGAPDGLYNLHL

-96 GCGLGGTSLINANVT
+96 GCGLGGTSLINANVA
-111 LEIDPRLFE
+111 LEIDPRLFD
-120 ATPWPAEF
+120 ATPWPAPF
-128 RRDPTLL
+128 RQDPTLL

-154 SKDFPPLNKLMA
+154 SKDFPPLNKLLA
-166 LQKSAAAMKKP
+166 LQKSAKTMGKP
-177 FKRPPIAVN
+177 FTRPPIAVN

-193 FGVAQPRC
+193 FDVAQPRC

-238 RVSHVAREGAR
+238 RVSHVAREGTR
-249 WRVFFDEVTLRGA
+249 WRVFFDEVALRGLDGSA
-262 EGAPA
+262 ATA
-267 PAGGGQRSVTADVVV
+267 RRSVSADVVM

-298 ARGLP
+298 ANGLP
-303 LSDRLGQRFS
+303 MSERLGQRFS

-330 TDAQG
+330 TDDKG
-335 QAIQRSINGV
+335 QTVQRNINGV
-345 GTGRNEVAPADRPGP
+345 GTGRNDVAPADLPGP

-366 DLRDAPEVGDGLVI
+366 DMRQTTEVGDGLVI

-391 MLAPALFFSEAMLG
+391 MLTPALFFADAMQG
-405 GEFAYG
+405 GEFTYG
-411 AAQAKSRLLDA
+411 AVQAKSRLLDA
-422 QALGEAVQGDP
+422 QAIGEAVQSDP
-433 GNLAKLAYTGAVART
+433 GSLAQLAYTGAVART

-459 AGRLHLA
+459 AGRLHLQ
-466 DDRLRIDWPNAGSSP
+466 DDRLRIDWPKADASP
-481 TMAKDEA
+481 TIAQDEA

-493 NEAVQG
+493 NDAIQG
-499 QFVPNPLS
+499 QFVRNPLS

-520 LGGCGMGDSARE
+520 LGGCGMGDSAQG
-532 GVVNHQGQVFSGVE
+532 GVVNHQSQVFSGDE

-561 LPGAAGVNPLLTIT
+561 LPGAAGVNPLLTIC
-575 ALAERACQNLCD
+575 ALAERAVQNLCD
-587 ARGWTIDFG
+587 ARGWEID
-596 LQPRRA
+596 LSMKARQA
-602 LPAGGDAQ
+602 WPAGAATMT
-610 PPAAPPGGLLERLE
+610 PAAPPAAAPAASAAPAMGLLERLK
-624 HEIASIAHDAEAL
+624 HEISSIAHDADAL
-637 VQSAAG
+637 RMSVTG
-643 HLEAGAIELAKYAIR
+643 HLEAGAIELAKYAIKR
-658 KLIENDPALLSPS
+658 LIEKDPALLSPS

-676 TMQGWIS
+676 TMEGWVS
-683 TEAVVPRPDAQ
+683 TEAVVGRSGAAH
-694 RRIAD
+694 RIVD
-699 DYELACAWGRVRGQ
+699 DYEVASAWGRARNQ
-713 AMRFELTIQTPD
+713 PMRFALTIHTHD
-725 LYQMVSDPTHAASIT
+725 LYALVSDPTHTASIS
-740 GTVTCPALWPE
+740 GTVTCPALWHE

-766 AQRVET
+766 AQQVET
-772 WTMTY
+772 WTMSY
-777 EMMLQRGDGRLRFK
+777 EMMLQRGDARLRFK
-791 GHKVLQQRPGSSPW
+791 GHKVLHQRPGSSPW

-815 HDADGAERAVV
+815 HEVDSAERAMV

-834 LEDLLRQ
+834 LEDLLQ
-841 AASIRLEPPANL
+841 QSDAIRLEPPANL
-853 LGVVEQQVPAARD
+853 LGVLEQHVPAARD
-866 AINAVYLAKFGA
+866 AINEVYLAKFAG

-891 LANLNNFP
+891 LADLNNFP
-899 ALDLPRLQRRAL
+899 ALDLPQLQRRAL
-911 RAPAPVAHSVDVG
+911 RAPVPVPHSVDVG
-924 DGFRI
+924 GGFKI
-929 RLTRYAGGARGPVV
+929 KLTRYAGGARGPVV

-971 GYDVWL
+971 GFDVWL
-977 FDYRASADSGSPV
+977 FDYRASPDSGSPIS
-990 APFTIDDI
+990 PYTIDDI
-998 ARIDWPAA
+998 ARVDWPAA
-1006 VRFILA
+1006 VRFILE
-1012 ATGAKD
+1012 ATGARD

-1058 LNYAKADL
+1058 LNHAKADL
-1066 GLARLLENYAPLE
+1066 GVARLLEGYSPLRD
-1079 ARFDSVPGTTDLD
+1079 RFDSVPGTTDLD

-1097 LAWKVPVPEGE
+1097 LAWKVPVPAGE
-1108 ACKNPVCRRVFSIFG
+1108 ECKNPLCRRVFSIFG
-1123 PSYAHRQLN
+1123 PSYAHARLN
-1132 NATHTALAEMFGCVS
+1132 HATHTALAEMFGCVS
-1147 LRPFDQ
+1147 LHPFEQ
-1153 LSLMMQQGE
+1153 LSLMMQQAR
-1162 AVDAQGRD
+1162 AVDSQGRD
-1170 VYVLPEKAPRLALP
+1170 VYVTRQNAPRLALP

-1200 CIRTQRWLSAHNDPA
+1200 CMRTQRWLSACNDPA

-1229 LFIGRDAAR
+1229 LFVGRDAAR
-1238 DVFPYLIAQLER
+1238 DVFPYLITQLER
-1250 ADAAPSPRGREQD
+1250 A
-1263 RSGRH
+1263 

>member
-1 MTMQPIARPL
+1 MTMQPISRPV
-11 GEIAPHYTA
+11 GEIGPHYTV

-51 ILPGQFPDD
+51 ILPGAFPND
-60 IAGAQADMQ
+60 IAAAQADMQ

-111 LEIDPRLFE
+111 LEIDPRLFD

-128 RRDPTLL
+128 RRDRKLL
-135 DPYIARARQM
+135 DPYVARARQM

-166 LQKSAAAMKKP
+166 LQKSAAKMKKP

-238 RVSHVAREGAR
+238 RVSHVERDGTR
-249 WRVFFDEVTLRGA
+249 WRVFFDEVALRGA
-262 EGAPA
+262 GGAGSAA
-267 PAGGGQRSVTADVVV
+267 PQAGAGARRSVTADLVM

-298 ARGLP
+298 AQGLP

-330 TDAQG
+330 TDADG
-335 QAIQRSINGV
+335 QPVQRPINGV

-366 DLRDAPEVGDGLVI
+366 DMRETPEVGEGLVI

-391 MLAPALFFSEAMLG
+391 MLAPALFFADAMLG

-411 AAQAKSRLLDA
+411 ATQAKPRLLDA
-422 QALGEAVQGDP
+422 QALGEAVQNDP
-433 GNLAKLAYTGAVART
+433 GSLTKLAYTGAVART

-459 AGRLHLA
+459 AGRLHLE
-466 DDRLRIDWPNAGSSP
+466 DDRLRIDWPKAGDSP
-481 TMAKDEA
+481 TITRDEA

-493 NEAVQG
+493 NDAIQG
-499 QFVPNPLS
+499 QFIPNPLS
-507 AESLG
+507 ADSLG

-532 GVVNHQGQVFSGVE
+532 GVVNHQGQVFAGLD
-546 GEAVHEGLYVCDGAV
+546 GDAVHEGLYVCDGAA
-561 LPGAAGVNPLLTIT
+561 LPGAAGVNPLLTIS

-587 ARGWTIDFG
+587 ARGWAIDFG
-596 LQPRRA
+596 MQPRQA
-602 LPAGGDAQ
+602 LPAGGASS
-610 PPAAPPGGLLERLE
+610 PAPAPATGGLLERLE
-624 HEIASIAHDAEAL
+624 REISSIAHDAEAL
-637 VQSAAG
+637 LQSASS
-643 HLEAGAIELAKYAIR
+643 HLEAGAIELAKHAIK

-676 TMQGWIS
+676 TMHGWIS
-683 TEAVVPRPDAQ
+683 TEAVVPRAGAAH
-694 RRIAD
+694 RIAD
-699 DYELACAWGRVRGQ
+699 DYEVAAAWGRVHGQ
-713 AMRFELTIQTPD
+713 AMRFELTIHTPD
-725 LYQMVSDPTHAASIT
+725 LYQMVSDPTHAASIA
-740 GTVTCPALWPE
+740 GTVTCPALWPQ
-751 PMPVL
+751 PMPVV

-766 AQRVET
+766 AQQVET

-777 EMMLQRGDGRLRFK
+777 EMMLQRGSGRLRFK
-791 GHKVLQQRPGSSPW
+791 GHKVLHQRAGSSPW

-815 HDADGAERAVV
+815 HDMDGAERPVV
-826 AQGILTLG
+826 AQGILTLD
-834 LEDLLRQ
+834 LEDLMWQ
-841 AASIRLEPPANL
+841 ASSIRLEPPANL
-853 LGVVEQQVPAARD
+853 LGAVEQQVPAARD
-866 AINAVYLAKFGA
+866 AINAVYLAKFGG

-891 LANLNNFP
+891 LADLNNFP
-899 ALDLPRLQRRAL
+899 ALDLPQLQRRAL
-911 RAPAPVAHSVDVG
+911 RAPAPVAHGVDVG

-929 RLTRYAGGARGPVV
+929 KLTRYAGGARGPVV

-961 QNLVEALCAR
+961 QNLVEVLCAR

-977 FDYRASADSGSPV
+977 FDYRASPDSGSPI

-1006 VRFILA
+1006 VRFILDT
-1012 ATGAKD
+1012 TGARD

-1032 MALLDGMTGV
+1032 MAMLEGMTGV
-1042 RSIVAS
+1042 RSIISS

-1066 GLARLLENYAPLE
+1066 GLARLLEGYAPLQD
-1079 ARFDSVPGTTDLD
+1079 RFDSVPGTTDLD

-1097 LAWKVPVPEGE
+1097 LAWKVPVPAGE
-1108 ACKNPVCRRVFSIFG
+1108 ECKNPLCRRVFSIFG
-1123 PSYAHRQLN
+1123 PSYTHAQLN
-1132 NATHTALAEMFGCVS
+1132 HATHTALSEMFGCVS
-1147 LRPFDQ
+1147 LRPFEQ
-1153 LSLMMQQGE
+1153 LSLMMQQGK
-1162 AVDAQGRD
+1162 AVDSEGRD
-1170 VYVLPEKAPRLALP
+1170 VYMLPANAKRLALP

-1189 GADNQLFFPET
+1189 GANNQLFFPET
-1200 CIRTQRWLSAHNDPA
+1200 CIRTQRWLSAFNDPT
-1215 LYTRHVFDGYAHMD
+1215 LYTRQVFDGYAHMD

-1250 ADAAPSPRGREQD
+1250 G
-1263 RSGRH
+1263 

>member
-1 MTMQPIARPL
+1 MTMKPISRPL
-11 GEIAPHYTA
+11 GEIAAHYTV

-38 AGQSVCVLERGRE
+38 AGQAVCVLERGRE
-51 ILPGQFPDD
+51 ILPGQFPNDL
-60 IAGAQADMQ
+60 ATAQADMQ

-96 GCGLGGTSLINANVT
+96 GCGLGGTSLINANVA
-111 LEIDPRLFE
+111 LEIDPRLFD
-120 ATPWPAEF
+120 ATPWPAQF
-128 RRDPTLL
+128 RRDPKLL
-135 DPYIARARQM
+135 DPYIARAREM

-154 SKDFPPLNKLMA
+154 SKDFPPLNKLLA
-166 LQKSAAAMKKP
+166 LQKSAATMKKP

-217 TTRMNYLPDAHNHG
+217 TTRMNYLPDAHGRG

-238 RVSHVAREGAR
+238 RVSHVERDGAR
-249 WRVFFDEVTLRGA
+249 WRVFFDEVALRGA
-262 EGAPA
+262 EGPA
-267 PAGGGQRSVTADVVV
+267 AQGSAGRRSVTADVVM

-298 ARGLP
+298 AMGLP
-303 LSDRLGQRFS
+303 LSERLGQRFS

-335 QAIQRSINGV
+335 QAVQRNINGV
-345 GTGRNEVAPADRPGP
+345 GTGRNEVAPADLPGP

-366 DLRDAPEVGDGLVI
+366 DMRQTPEVRDGLVI
-380 EEGVIPGALAP
+380 EEGVIPGALAS
-391 MLAPALFFSEAMLG
+391 LLTPALFFADAMLG

-411 AAQAKSRLLDA
+411 ASQAKPRLLDA
-422 QALGEAVQGDP
+422 QALGEAVQSDP
-433 GNLAKLAYTGAVART
+433 GSLTRLAYTGAAGRT
-448 QTYLVMSVDDA
+448 QTYLVMSVDEA
-459 AGRLHLA
+459 AGRLHLEQ
-466 DDRLRIDWPNAGSSP
+466 DRLRIDWPEAGSSP
-481 TMAKDEA
+481 TIAKDEA

-493 NEAVQG
+493 NDAIQG
-499 QFVPNPLS
+499 QFIPNPLS

-520 LGGCGMGDSARE
+520 LGGCGMGDNAGD
-532 GVVNHQGQVFSGVE
+532 GVVNHQGQVFSGSE
-546 GEAVHEGLYVCDGAV
+546 GDAVHEGLYVCDGAV

-575 ALAERACQNLCD
+575 ALAERTCQALCD
-587 ARGWTIDFG
+587 ARGWAIDLG
-596 LQPRRA
+596 LQPRQV
-602 LPAGGDAQ
+602 LPAGAGASATAAAL
-610 PPAAPPGGLLERLE
+610 PPAPPSGLLERMAR
-624 HEIASIAHDAEAL
+624 EISSIAHDAEAL
-637 VQSAAG
+637 LRNATG
-643 HLEAGAIELAKYAIR
+643 HLEAGAIELAKHAI
-658 KLIENDPALLSPS
+658 KLLIEKDPALLSPS

-683 TEAVVPRPDAQ
+683 TEAVVARSGAA

-699 DYELACAWGRVRGQ
+699 DYEVASAWGRVRNQ
-713 AMRFELTIQTPD
+713 AMRFELTIHTHD
-725 LYQMVSDPTHAASIT
+725 LYQMVTDPTHAATIS
-740 GTVTCPALWPE
+740 GSVTCPALWHE
-751 PMPVL
+751 PMPVQ

-777 EMMLQRGDGRLRFK
+777 EMVLQRGDSRLRFK
-791 GHKVLQQRPGSSPW
+791 GHKVLHQRPGSSPW

-815 HDADGAERAVV
+815 HDAESAQRPLV
-826 AQGILTLG
+826 AQGILTLD

-841 AASIRLEPPANL
+841 AFSLRLEPPTNL
-853 LGVVEQQVPAARD
+853 LGELEQQVPAARD
-866 AINAVYLAKFGA
+866 AINAAYLAKFGG
-878 FFATTLFRAYGGL
+878 FFGTTLFRAYGGL
-891 LANLNNFP
+891 LADLSNFP
-899 ALDLPRLQRRAL
+899 ALDLPQLQRRAL
-911 RAPAPVAHSVDVG
+911 RAPVPVTHRVDVG
-924 DGFRI
+924 DGFEI
-929 RLTRYAGGARGPVV
+929 KLTRYAGGARGPVV

-977 FDYRASADSGSPV
+977 FDYRASPDSGSPI

-1006 VRFILA
+1006 VRFILE
-1012 ATGAKD
+1012 ATGAPD

-1042 RSIVAS
+1042 RSIVSS

-1066 GLARLLENYAPLE
+1066 GLARLLEGYAPLE
-1079 ARFDSVPGTTDLD
+1079 DRFDCVPGTTDLD

-1097 LAWKVPVPEGE
+1097 LAWKVPVPDGE
-1108 ACKNPVCRRVFSIFG
+1108 ECKNPLCRRVFSIFG
-1123 PSYAHRQLN
+1123 PSYTHAQLN

-1147 LRPFDQ
+1147 LRPFEQ
-1153 LSLMMQQGE
+1153 LSLMMQQAR
-1162 AVDAQGRD
+1162 AVDSEGRD
-1170 VYVLPEKAPRLALP
+1170 VYLVPEKAKRLALP

-1189 GADNQLFFPET
+1189 GAGNQLFFPET
-1200 CIRTQRWLSAHNDPA
+1200 CIRTQRWLSAFNDPA
-1215 LYTRHVFDGYAHMD
+1215 LYTRHIFDGYAHMD

-1238 DVFPYLIAQLER
+1238 DVYPYLITQLER
-1250 ADAAPSPRGREQD
+1250 ADPTQR
-1263 RSGRH
+1263 

>member
-1 MTMQPIARPL
+1 MTMQPIARPA
-11 GEIAPHYTA
+11 GEIAAHYTV

-51 ILPGQFPDD
+51 ILPGAFPNDM
-60 IAGAQADMQ
+60 ATARADMQ
-69 IDGARGK
+69 IDGARGR
-76 LGAADGLYNLHL
+76 LGPADGLYNLHL

-96 GCGLGGTSLINANVT
+96 GCGLGGTSLINANVA

-128 RRDPTLL
+128 RRDPALL
-135 DPYIARARQM
+135 DPYVARARQM

-154 SKDFPPLNKLMA
+154 SPDFPPLNKLMA
-166 LQKSAAAMKKP
+166 LQKSAATMKKP

-186 FVDQVNP
+186 FADQVNP

-238 RVSHVAREGAR
+238 RVSHVAREGTR
-249 WRVFFDEVTLRGA
+249 WRVFFDEVALRGDDA
-262 EGAPA
+262 AAPQ
-267 PAGGGQRSVTADVVV
+267 AGTGGRRSVTAELVM

-298 ARGLP
+298 AQGLP

-330 TDAQG
+330 TDAEG
-335 QAIQRSINGV
+335 QPVQRPINGV
-345 GTGRNEVAPADRPGP
+345 GAGRNDVAPADRPGP
-360 CITGVI
+360 CITGLI
-366 DLRDAPEVGDGLVI
+366 DMRDTPAVGEGLVI

-391 MLAPALFFSEAMLG
+391 LLPPALFFADALRG

-411 AAQAKSRLLDA
+411 AVQAKSRLLDA
-422 QALGEAVQGDP
+422 QALGEAVQSDP
-433 GNLAKLAYTGAVART
+433 GSLTALAYTGAVART
-448 QTYLVMSVDDA
+448 QTYLVMSVDES
-459 AGRLHLA
+459 AGRLHLQ
-466 DDRLRIDWPNAGSSP
+466 DDRLRIDWPQAGDSP
-481 TMAKDEA
+481 TIARDEA

-493 NEAVQG
+493 NDAIQG

-507 AESLG
+507 ADSLG

-520 LGGCGMGDSARE
+520 LGGCGMGDSARD
-532 GVVNHQGQVFSGVE
+532 GVINHQGQVFAGPE
-546 GEAVHEGLYVCDGAV
+546 GDAVHEGLYVCDGAA
-561 LPGAAGVNPLLTIT
+561 LPGAAGVNPLLTIS

-596 LQPRRA
+596 MQPRRP
-602 LPAGGDAQ
+602 LPAEGE
-610 PPAAPPGGLLERLE
+610 PAPPRVPARGLLERLE
-624 HEIASIAHDAEAL
+624 REIAEIAHDAEAL
-637 VQSAAG
+637 LHSATG
-643 HLEAGAIELAKYAIR
+643 HLEAGAIELARHAIR

-683 TEAVVPRPDAQ
+683 TEAVVPRTAAAQ
-694 RRIAD
+694 RIAD
-699 DYELACAWGRVRGQ
+699 DYEVAAAWGRVRGQ
-713 AMRFELTIQTPD
+713 SMRFELTIHTPD
-725 LYQMVSDPTHAASIT
+725 LYQMISDPTHAASIA
-740 GTVTCPALWPE
+740 GSVSCPALWPE
-751 PMPVL
+751 PMPVV
-756 SGVFHLLPAD
+756 SGVFHLLPPD
-766 AQRVET
+766 AQQVET

-777 EMMLQRGDGRLRFK
+777 EMMLQRGSGRLRFK
-791 GHKVLQQRPGSSPW
+791 GHKVLRQRAGSSPW

-815 HDADGAERAVV
+815 HDVDGAARPVV
-826 AQGILTLG
+826 AQGILTLD
-834 LEDLLRQ
+834 LEDLMWQ
-841 AASIRLEPPANL
+841 ASSLRLEPPASL
-853 LGVVEQQVPAARD
+853 PGAVEAQVPAARD
-866 AINAVYLAKFGA
+866 AINAVYLAKFAG

-891 LANLNNFP
+891 LSNLNNFP
-899 ALDLPRLQRRAL
+899 ALDLPHLQRRAL
-911 RAPAPVAHSVDVG
+911 RAPAPVVHRVDVG
-924 DGFRI
+924 EGFCI
-929 RLTRYAGGARGPVV
+929 KLTRYAGGARGPVV

-950 RASSFATDTVE
+950 RASSFATDTVD

-971 GYDVWL
+971 GWDVWL
-977 FDYRASADSGSPV
+977 FDYRASPDSGSPI

-998 ARIDWPAA
+998 ARVDWPAA
-1006 VRFILA
+1006 VQFILQ
-1012 ATGAKD
+1012 ATGARD

-1032 MALLDGMTGV
+1032 MALLEGMTGV
-1042 RSIVAS
+1042 RSIIAS

-1058 LNYAKADL
+1058 LNQAKADL
-1066 GLARLLENYAPLE
+1066 GLAGLLEGYAPLNE
-1079 ARFDSVPGTTDLD
+1079 RFDSVPGTTDLD
-1092 REIDT
+1092 RAIDT
-1097 LAWKVPVPEGE
+1097 LAWKVPIPAGE
-1108 ACKNPVCRRVFSIFG
+1108 ECKNPLCRRVFSIFG
-1123 PSYAHRQLN
+1123 PSYTHSQLN
-1132 NATHTALAEMFGCVS
+1132 HATHTALSEMFGCVS
-1147 LRPFDQ
+1147 LRPFEQ
-1153 LSLMMQQGE
+1153 LSLMMQQAR
-1162 AVDAQGRD
+1162 AVDREGRD
-1170 VYVLPEKAPRLALP
+1170 VYMTPDKAKRLALP

-1189 GADNQLFFPET
+1189 GANNALFFPET
-1200 CIRTQRWLSAHNDPA
+1200 CIRTQRWLSAFNDPA
-1215 LYTRHVFDGYAHMD
+1215 LYTRQVFDGYAHMD

-1238 DVFPYLIAQLER
+1238 DVFPYLISQLER
-1250 ADAAPSPRGREQD
+1250 G
-1263 RSGRH
+1263 